1 MKKNIYLTISFLV
14 LSIFDFVVISIDFRD
29 RASAGASAGGR
40 AGAEPG
46 AGRPQGIKNVH
57 GAQKKL

>member
-1 MKKNIYLTISFLV
+1 MHFKT
-14 LSIFDFVVISIDFRD
+14 ISIDFRD

-46 AGRPQGIKNVH
+46 AGRSQGIKNVH
-57 GAQKKL
+57 GAQKSL